1 MKCPN
6 CGAEVNGS
14 FCSFCGTE
22 MPKQPVN
29 IINNYYGTVQNYQ
42 NTGSNSG
49 AASVCC
55 PNCGSSKISFN
66 RESTGARGYHK
77 TVGVC
82 KSCGNTW
89 VTANDLYIP
98 TTSSKNKT
106 VAMVLCIFLGYLGC
120 HYFYVGKAGMG
131 VLYLLTMGLFGIG
144 WIVDIIRI
152 AGGSFKDV
160 NGLPLY

>member
-29 IINNYYGTVQNYQ
+29 IINNYYGTVQNNQY
-42 NTGSNSG
+42 TGSNSG

-55 PNCGSSKISFN
+55 P
-66 RESTGARGYHK
+66 
-77 TVGVC
+77 
-82 KSCGNTW
+82 SCGNTW

-152 AGGSFKDV
+152 AGGSFKDI
-160 NGLPLY
+160 NGLPLN